1 MLLAP
6 EISVLGEDPPTVHRL
21 NACAYQQSAITSFGG
36 LQYVAFYSRDGPSN
50 ARFVTLARRNIQEA
64 PVNWRQ
70 VTFTDYEQTTDDGHN
85 TISIGICRGDGTI
98 HIAFDHHCDVLK
110 YRVSRPGLA
119 TDLNETA
126 WSTESFG
133 PICNSL
139 PGSLTNEPL
148 VDVTY
153 PRFLS
158 TDDKM
163 FFECRIG
170 KAGAGS
176 EILYLYDAAGQFKLI
191 GNYLIGR
198 QCNPYPNGISWHRPT
213 RTLHVTW
220 TNRHFIEYEGAA
232 NPDSTVHKAQTG
244 PNGPENNEGLYYAYS
259 SDYGRTWK
267 SHSTKEEVATVSSKP
282 DTGLDSRD
290 RRLLAQE
297 IPKNSGIMNQEGQMV
312 CREGDIHVL
321 NRENTSGEERW
332 IHYHLDVTHG
342 WKFSALPFLKP
353 TESGPRGKV
362 VQHTQSDSILFV
374 LPSNTDSNL
383 VIIRAARGKTQKW
396 YDEYDVVWREEG
408 YTGEPLVDEEALSEH
423 GILSIFTTR
432 SQGGKREIVVLNFDL
447 SKLVPA

>member
-36 LQYVAFYSRDGPSN
+36 FHYVAFYSRDGSSN

-64 PVNWRQ
+64 PADWRQ

-139 PGSLTNEPL
+139 PGSLTNKPL

-170 KAGAGS
+170 K
-176 EILYLYDAAGQFKLI
+176 
-191 GNYLIGR
+191 
-198 QCNPYPNGISWHRPT
+198 
-213 RTLHVTW
+213 
-220 TNRHFIEYEGAA
+220 
-232 NPDSTVHKAQTG
+232 
-244 PNGPENNEGLYYAYS
+244 
-259 SDYGRTWK
+259 
-267 SHSTKEEVATVSSKP
+267 
-282 DTGLDSRD
+282 
-290 RRLLAQE
+290 
-297 IPKNSGIMNQEGQMV
+297 
-312 CREGDIHVL
+312 
-321 NRENTSGEERW
+321 
-332 IHYHLDVTHG
+332 
-342 WKFSALPFLKP
+342 
-353 TESGPRGKV
+353 
-362 VQHTQSDSILFV
+362 
-374 LPSNTDSNL
+374 
-383 VIIRAARGKTQKW
+383 
-396 YDEYDVVWREEG
+396 
-408 YTGEPLVDEEALSEH
+408 
-423 GILSIFTTR
+423 
-432 SQGGKREIVVLNFDL
+432 
-447 SKLVPA
+447 